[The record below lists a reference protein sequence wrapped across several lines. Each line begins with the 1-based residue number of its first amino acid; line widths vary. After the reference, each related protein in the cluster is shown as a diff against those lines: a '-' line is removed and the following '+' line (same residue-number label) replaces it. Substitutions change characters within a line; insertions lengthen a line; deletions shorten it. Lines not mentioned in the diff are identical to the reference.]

1 MRKFA
6 EAGYHATTVAD
17 VVKEAGV
24 AQGTLYLY
32 FPSKQALFEAVMA
45 RVLEEFIAA
54 SQLPEAIAA
63 MDAAAFEEA
72 VVAAYR
78 RSLALVLKHQRLLAI
93 LHTEMPR
100 EPACSD
106 LMAHSAR
113 QAQAWARVLEAGAR
127 AGKVRAAAR
136 PEVIVQVWMGAV
148 SGLVQAGLVAGPADV
163 ERVAREL
170 AELTLYGL
178 IGKQSGKAEEGGSES

>member
-45 RVLEEFIAA
+45 RVSEEFIAA
-54 SQLPEAIAA
+54 SQLPESIAA
-63 MDAAAFEEA
+63 MDAVALEEA

-78 RSLALVLKHQRLLAI
+78 RNLGLVLKHQRLLAI

-100 EPACSD
+100 EPRCTD
-106 LMAHSAR
+106 LTEHTAR
-113 QAQAWARVLEAGAR
+113 QAQAWAHVIEAGAR
-127 AGKVRAAAR
+127 AGKVHTTAR

-148 SGLVQAGLVAGPADV
+148 SGLVQAGLVTSAADV

-178 IGKQSGKAEEGGSES
+178 TGKQPRKVEKGGSES